1 LITSV
6 IIKDPRLDAARIRKR
21 TTNSVNSNRV
31 FQRVQNIIDDVA
43 RSGDRAIFDYTKKLD
58 GVELKSL
65 LISSNEIEDAY
76 ANVSTKQ
83 VRSIRLIKDR
93 LTRSEITVLKHFF
106 KEIKTSSNGITINRA
121 VRPLRSVGC
130 YIPGGKARYPSTAI
144 MCIVPAKVAKVKRI
158 VAISPPLKD
167 GSIDPLTLVAADIC
181 GVTEFYKM
189 GGAHGIAAL
198 ALGTSTINKVDKI
211 VGPGGTFVTAAKI
224 LASRNVSTDMVA
236 GPTELLIYADASFP
250 SRLIA
255 LDIISQSEHGFE
267 TFCGLVTTSKRLAAG
282 VLSDLRRILSK
293 GNMSR
298 ADLVRKS
305 LRDNGFVAV
314 SKNRSMAIE
323 FANEIAPE
331 HLEILSKDGRY
342 VSKKITTAGLT
353 LVGKYTPS
361 SASDYCF
368 GSNHVL
374 PTMEYGKSRSSLS
387 VLDFVKIINIVE
399 ATRAGLNRV
408 QWAIKEI
415 AYAEGLSNHY
425 EAVKERF
432 KER

>member
-1 LITSV
+1 MKSF
-6 IIKDPRLDAARIRKR
+6 IIKDAKSEAAKIRIRAA
-21 TTNSVNSNRV
+21 NAMNSNQV
-31 FQRVQNIIDDVA
+31 FQKAQQIVDDVA
-43 RSGDRAIFDYTKKLD
+43 KHGDDAVSDYTRKLD
-58 GVELKSL
+58 GVHLKSPTVTRK
-65 LISSNEIEDAY
+65 EIEEAY
-76 ANVSTKQ
+76 TNVSNQ
-83 VRSIRLIKDR
+83 QIRSIKLMRDR
-93 LTRSEITVLKHFF
+93 LRKTETSLLKRLF
-106 KEIKTSSNGITINRA
+106 KEIKTASDGIITRRY
-121 VRPLRSVGC
+121 VKPLQSVGC
-130 YIPGGKARYPSTAI
+130 YVPGGKARYPSTVV
-144 MCIVPAKVAKVKRI
+144 MCVVPAKIAKVRRI
-158 VAISPPLKD
+158 VAVSPPLKD

-181 GVTEFYKM
+181 GVDEFYKM
-189 GGAHGIAAL
+189 GGAQGIAAL

-255 LDIISQSEHGFE
+255 LDIISQTEHGFE
-267 TFCGLVTTSKRLAAG
+267 TFCGLVTTSKRLAAA

-353 LVGKYTPS
+353 LLGKYTPS
-361 SASDYCF
+361 SASDYCL

-415 AYAEGLSNHY
+415 ACAEGLSNHY

-432 KER
+432 KE

>member
-1 LITSV
+1 MITSV

-21 TTNSVNSNRV
+21 TTNSVNSNKV

-43 RSGDRAIFDYTKKLD
+43 RSGDRALFDYTKKLD

-65 LISSNEIEDAY
+65 LISSNEIDDAY

-158 VAISPPLKD
+158 VAICPPLKD

-211 VGPGGTFVTAAKI
+211 VGPGGTFATAAKI
-224 LASRNVSTDMVA
+224 LASRNVPTDMVA
-236 GPTELLIYADASFP
+236 GPTELLIYADASIP

-255 LDIISQSEHGFE
+255 LDIISQSEHSFE

-282 VLSDLRRILSK
+282 VISDLRRILSK

-298 ADLVRKS
+298 ADLVSTRTLGNIIKG
-305 LRDNGFVAV
+305 RQIRFK
-314 SKNRSMAIE
+314 KNHYSGINTSWE
-323 FANEIAPE
+323 V
-331 HLEILSKDGRY
+331 HSILSK
-342 VSKKITTAGLT
+342 
-353 LVGKYTPS
+353 
-361 SASDYCF
+361 
-368 GSNHVL
+368 
-374 PTMEYGKSRSSLS
+374 
-387 VLDFVKIINIVE
+387 
-399 ATRAGLNRV
+399 
-408 QWAIKEI
+408 
-415 AYAEGLSNHY
+415 
-425 EAVKERF
+425 
-432 KER
+432 